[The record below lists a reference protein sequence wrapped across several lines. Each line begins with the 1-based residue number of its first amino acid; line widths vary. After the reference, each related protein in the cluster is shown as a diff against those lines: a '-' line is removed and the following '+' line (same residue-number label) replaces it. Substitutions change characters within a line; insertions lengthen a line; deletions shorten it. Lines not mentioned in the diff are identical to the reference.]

1 MELTEAQQKAI
12 KSPKKQVI
20 VTASAGAGKT
30 STMVS
35 RVIDLIMERGVKI
48 EHIVMLT
55 FTEAA
60 AEEMKSRLAAK
71 LIEEI
76 KKSSGDARSRLVD
89 ALDRLPM
96 LHCSTIDAFCYSLVK
111 THFEFLSLPPTVA
124 IAEEEQASS
133 YRKKAMDKTL
143 SDFAKERLNGTPDE
157 EEDYYRLMSSF
168 GKEEDSSL
176 ASHVRELYDYAETT
190 EDGDAFLKRAEDA
203 AKGSVEDHPAVKA
216 YVAELAR
223 KAGLAKSAI
232 EKLYFNPPQGE
243 WRMTTQY
250 ELLLGVLSSVAAC
263 RTLREVMTAAAD
275 VAGVLNPL
283 KKEQESFPD
292 AYDVWKSVKAI
303 YDAWRKELLSIKEGS
318 APLLQKPYEEVV
330 ATVESS
336 RKDVLTVIDLTRR
349 FKQNYQAVKEEEE
362 VLDFTDVEHYALRLL
377 TEDAAV
383 ADEIGCTHLLIDESQ
398 DLNRLQEAVMRAIVR
413 ENGLFIVGDV
423 KQSIF
428 RFRLAD
434 PVLFQRRVENGKSDQ
449 SADVISFDENFRSSN
464 AVIDFVNLVF
474 GNLMTEDF
482 GGVNYPA
489 ADCGGRTAGSGEV
502 KCYFYPKKQKPE
514 PRELTEVYSVEK
526 AVEERGP
533 SPADAERSEA
543 EWVRDRIL
551 ELVRPA
557 SGKTVLR
564 NTKENKEFEVSY
576 KHIAILSQ
584 VGLKRDTLQEKVVE
598 TLREAGIPVNVGGFV
613 REAENTDVSSLVDF
627 LRLIVTPNDDYALLS
642 VLRSDLFS
650 FTVDELA
657 GIALIEGKT
666 FAQKAM
672 LAAENT
678 SKLKEFFD
686 YLAKCR
692 FLSSSLSLYEL
703 VSMVVDDRLRLT
715 VPRRQDGRAAMGQIL
730 SFVETLKS
738 GKATGSIPE
747 YLDFF
752 DNYYKMDLEGEI
764 AERDAVTVM
773 TMHKSKG
780 LQFPI
785 VFVIGLGRNIINSAE
800 YQSVVRMDNDFG
812 VCKKTVGE
820 SKDLLFSLFQNKKIK
835 ELKEDFLRLLYVAFT
850 RAENYLYVSG
860 SVPKP
865 EDLLKIPEKTSAGS
879 GSQLVLAG
887 LNGNENYT
895 QEYVSHP
902 NAEPISEFVAK
913 PADPSEVGKSLEL
926 LRAALAY
933 RYPHEKATKTGIK
946 FTVTAIN
953 AMKDGRLPATKF
965 FPEEDVV
972 KGTAFHAVMENI
984 PFTLQSE
991 AEASSFL
998 QKLVADGLIT
1008 AEEAADISVKR
1019 LFAGVKKVAELVG
1032 DRTVYREKSFL
1043 LHLPAREA
1051 GVADVDDEVEV
1062 QGKLDL
1068 LAMGEEDAVIVDYK
1082 LSAHTREELAADYRA
1097 QLDLYALAVQKS
1109 FGVRRI
1115 RKYIFVLGRNEV
1127 IEL

>member
-1 MELTEAQQKAI
+1 MPTDAQDKAI
-12 KSPKKQVI
+12 KSTKKQVI

-30 STMVS
+30 TTMVS
-35 RVIDLIMERGVKI
+35 RVISLIADRGVKI

-60 AEEMKSRLAAK
+60 AEEMRSRLAAK

-76 KKSSGDARSRLVD
+76 KKSSGDVRACLVD

-96 LHCSTIDAFCYSLVK
+96 LRCSTIDSFCYSLVK
-111 THFEFLSLPPTVA
+111 THFEFLGLPPTVV
-124 IAEEEQASS
+124 IAEEEQAAS

-143 SDFAKERLNGTPDE
+143 RDFAGERLNGTPDE
-157 EEDYYRLMSSF
+157 EEDYYRLLSSF
-168 GKEEDSSL
+168 GKEEDSAL
-176 ASHVRELYDYAETT
+176 AAYVKELYDYAETT
-190 EDGDAFLKRAEDA
+190 EDGDAFLKRAEAA

-223 KAGLAKSAI
+223 KAVLAKSSV
-232 EKLYFNPPQGE
+232 EKLYFNPPQGD
-243 WRMTTQY
+243 WRMTSQY
-250 ELLLGVLSSVAAC
+250 EYLLRVLGSVAAC
-263 RTLREVMTAAAD
+263 RTLRDVMAAAAD
-275 VAGVLNPL
+275 AVGLQNPL
-283 KKEQESFPD
+283 KKEQIKFPD
-292 AYDVWKSVKAI
+292 AYEVWKSVKAV
-303 YDAWRKELLSIKEGS
+303 YDAWRKDLFSIKDNKIS
-318 APLLQKPYEEVV
+318 LLQKPYEEVV
-330 ATVESS
+330 AAVEAS
-336 RKDVLTVIDLTRR
+336 RNDILTVIDLTRR
-349 FKQNYQAVKEEEE
+349 FKRNYRAVKEEEE

-383 ADEIGCTHLLIDESQ
+383 AEDLGCNHLLIDESQ
-398 DLNRLQEAVMRAIVR
+398 DLNRLQEAVMRAILR
-413 ENGLFIVGDV
+413 ENDLFIVGDV

-434 PVLFQRRVENGKSDQ
+434 PVLFQSRVENGRSDQ
-449 SADVISFDENFRSSN
+449 NANVVSFDENFRSSD
-464 AVIDFVNLVF
+464 AVINFVNLVF

-489 ADCGGRTAGSGEV
+489 ADRGGRTAGSGEV

-514 PRELTEVYSVEK
+514 PKILNEVYSVEK
-526 AVEERGP
+526 DSAASGV
-533 SPADAERSEA
+533 SSADAERSEA

-564 NTKENKEFEVSY
+564 DTKENKEFEVSY
-576 KHIAILSQ
+576 KNIAILSQ

-613 REAENTDVSSLVDF
+613 REAENADVSSLVDF

-657 GIALIEGKT
+657 SIALVEGEG
-666 FAQKAM
+666 FAQKAIR
-672 LAAENT
+672 AAET
-678 SKLKEFFD
+678 DSKLKEFFD

-692 FLSSSLSLYEL
+692 FLSSSLSLHEL
-703 VSMVVDDRLRLT
+703 VSLIVEDRLRLT
-715 VPRRQDGRAAMGQIL
+715 VPRRRDGRAAMGQIL

-752 DNYYKMDLEGEI
+752 DNYYKMDLAGEV

-780 LQFPI
+780 LQFRI
-785 VFVIGLGRNIINSAE
+785 VFVIGLGRSIINNAE
-800 YQSVVRMDNDFG
+800 NQSVVRMDNDFG
-812 VCKKTVGE
+812 VCKKTVGG
-820 SKDLLFSLFQNKKIK
+820 SKDIVFSLFQNKKTK

-860 SVPKP
+860 SVPKE
-865 EDLLKIPEKTSAGS
+865 EDLAKIPEKTSAGN
-879 GSQLVLAG
+879 GSLLVLAG
-887 LNGNENYT
+887 LNGNDSYT
-895 QEYVSHP
+895 QEYVSRP
-902 NAEPISEFVAK
+902 NAQPISDLVAR
-913 PADPSEVGKSLEL
+913 PADQKKVEEVTDL

-933 RYPHEKATKTGIK
+933 RYPHEKATETGIK

-965 FPEEDVV
+965 FPEEEVV
-972 KGTAFHAVMENI
+972 KGTAYHAVMENV

-991 AEASSFL
+991 AETSAFL

-1032 DRTVYREKSFL
+1032 DKTVYREKSFL

-1082 LSAHTREELAADYRA
+1082 LSAHTREELAVAYRA

>member
-1 MELTEAQQKAI
+1 MPTDAQDKAI
-12 KSPKKQVI
+12 KSTKKQVI

-30 STMVS
+30 TTMVS
-35 RVIDLIMERGVKI
+35 RVISLIADRGVKI

-60 AEEMKSRLAAK
+60 AEEMRIRLAAK

-76 KKSSGDARSRLVD
+76 KKSSGDVRACLVD

-96 LHCSTIDAFCYSLVK
+96 LRCSTIDSFCYSLVK
-111 THFEFLSLPPTVA
+111 THFEFLGLPPTVV
-124 IAEEEQASS
+124 IAEEEQAAS

-143 SDFAKERLNGTPDE
+143 RDFAGERLNGTPDE
-157 EEDYYRLMSSF
+157 EEDYYRLLSSF
-168 GKEEDSSL
+168 GKEEDSAL
-176 ASHVRELYDYAETT
+176 AAYVKELYDYAETT
-190 EDGDAFLKRAEDA
+190 EDGDAFLKRAEAA

-223 KAGLAKSAI
+223 KAVLAKSSV
-232 EKLYFNPPQGE
+232 EKLYFNPPQGD
-243 WRMTTQY
+243 WRMTSQY
-250 ELLLGVLSSVAAC
+250 EYLLRVLGSVAAC
-263 RTLREVMTAAAD
+263 RTLRDVMAAAAD
-275 VAGVLNPL
+275 AVGLQNPL
-283 KKEQESFPD
+283 KKEQIKFPD
-292 AYDVWKSVKAI
+292 AYEVWKSVKAV
-303 YDAWRKELLSIKEGS
+303 YDAWRKDLFSIKDNNKVS
-318 APLLQKPYEEVV
+318 LLQKPYEEVV
-330 ATVESS
+330 AAVEAS
-336 RKDVLTVIDLTRR
+336 RNDILTVIDLTRR
-349 FKQNYQAVKEEEE
+349 FKRNYRAVKEEEE

-383 ADEIGCTHLLIDESQ
+383 AEDLGCNHLLIDESQ
-398 DLNRLQEAVMRAIVR
+398 DLNRLQEAVMRAILR
-413 ENGLFIVGDV
+413 ENDLFIVGDV

-434 PVLFQRRVENGKSDQ
+434 PVLFQSRVENGRSDQ
-449 SADVISFDENFRSSN
+449 NAHVVSFDENFRSSD
-464 AVIDFVNLVF
+464 AVINFVNLVF

-489 ADCGGRTAGSGEV
+489 ADRGGRTAGSGEV

-514 PRELTEVYSVEK
+514 PKILNEVYSVEK
-526 AVEERGP
+526 DSAASCV
-533 SPADAERSEA
+533 SSADAERSEA

-557 SGKTVLR
+557 SGKTILR
-564 NTKENKEFEVSY
+564 DTKENKEFEVSY
-576 KHIAILSQ
+576 KDIAILSQ

-613 REAENTDVSSLVDF
+613 REAENADVSSLVDF

-657 GIALIEGKT
+657 SIALVEGEG
-666 FAQKAM
+666 FAQKAIR
-672 LAAENT
+672 AAET
-678 SKLKEFFD
+678 DSKLKEFFD

-692 FLSSSLSLYEL
+692 FLSSSLSLHEL
-703 VSMVVDDRLRLT
+703 VSLIVEDRLRLT
-715 VPRRQDGRAAMGQIL
+715 VPRRRDGRAAMGQIL

-752 DNYYKMDLEGEI
+752 DNYYKMDLAGEV

-780 LQFPI
+780 LQFRI
-785 VFVIGLGRNIINSAE
+785 VFVIGLGRSIINNAE
-800 YQSVVRMDNDFG
+800 NQSVVRMDNDFG
-812 VCKKTVGE
+812 VCKKTVGG
-820 SKDLLFSLFQNKKIK
+820 SKDIVFSLFQNKKTK

-860 SVPKP
+860 SVPKE
-865 EDLLKIPEKTSAGS
+865 EDLAKIPEKTSAGN
-879 GSQLVLAG
+879 GSLLVLAG
-887 LNGNENYT
+887 LNGNDSYT
-895 QEYVSHP
+895 QEYVSRP
-902 NAEPISEFVAK
+902 NAQPISDLVAR
-913 PADPSEVGKSLEL
+913 PADQKKVEEVTDL

-933 RYPHEKATKTGIK
+933 RYPHEKATETGIK

-965 FPEEDVV
+965 FPEEEVV
-972 KGTAFHAVMENI
+972 KGTAYHAVMENV

-991 AEASSFL
+991 AETSAFL
-998 QKLVADGLIT
+998 QKLVEDGLIT
-1008 AEEAADISVKR
+1008 SEEAADISVKR
-1019 LFAGVKKVAELVG
+1019 LFDGVKKVAELVG
-1032 DRTVYREKSFL
+1032 DKTVYREKSFL

-1082 LSAHTREELAADYRA
+1082 LSAHTREELAVAYRA